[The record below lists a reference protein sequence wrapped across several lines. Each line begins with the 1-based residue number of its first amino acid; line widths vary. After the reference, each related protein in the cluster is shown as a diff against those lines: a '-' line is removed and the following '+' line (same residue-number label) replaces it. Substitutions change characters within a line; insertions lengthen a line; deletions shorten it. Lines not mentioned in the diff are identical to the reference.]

1 MMGVAVDVDWAQV
14 VESLVRVVVAFVLAI
29 PVGWERERGT
39 SSAGLRTFPVVAMAA
54 CGYALLVKTMPDA
67 TADSQA
73 RLLQGLIAGIGFIG
87 GGAILKN
94 GSNVRGIATAAS
106 VWNTGA
112 IGASVAYG
120 REEIAIVLSLLNFL
134 TLLVLTPLE
143 KRLHSS
149 RDDDDNNAEP

>member
-1 MMGVAVDVDWAQV
+1 METGVSIDWAQV
-14 VESLVRVVVAFVLAI
+14 VESLVRVIVAFALAI
-29 PVGWERERGT
+29 PVGWERESGT

-73 RLLQGLIAGIGFIG
+73 RLLQGLLAGIGFIG
-87 GGAILKN
+87 GGAIVKN
-94 GSNVRGIATAAS
+94 GSNVRGIVTAAS
-106 VWNTGA
+106 IWNTGA

-143 KRLHSS
+143 KQLHDPAEE
-149 RDDDDNNAEP
+149 DDDVEQ